1 MTEVYYKNNSQR
13 IQMNSTQLFLGVIFS
28 SIGLGYFLYGKKQKM
43 TVPFV
48 AGLVLMVFPYF
59 IESNVLLS
67 SIGILLSI
75 TPYFFRF

>member
-1 MTEVYYKNNSQR
+1 
-13 IQMNSTQLFLGVIFS
+13 
-28 SIGLGYFLYGKKQKM
+28 M

-67 SIGILLSI
+67 SIGILLSVI
-75 TPYFFRF
+75 PYCLRF

>member
-1 MTEVYYKNNSQR
+1 
-13 IQMNSTQLFLGVIFS
+13 MNSTQLLLGVIFS

-59 IESNVLLS
+59 IESNLLLGG
-67 SIGILLSI
+67 IGMLLSI
-75 TPYFFRF
+75 APYFLRF

>member
-1 MTEVYYKNNSQR
+1 
-13 IQMNSTQLFLGVIFS
+13 MNSTQLLLGVIFS

-59 IESNVLLS
+59 IESHFLLS
-67 SIGILLSI
+67 GIGILLSVI
-75 TPYFFRF
+75 PYFLRF

>member
-1 MTEVYYKNNSQR
+1 
-13 IQMNSTQLFLGVIFS
+13 MNANQLFLGVIFS
-28 SIGLGYFLYGKKQKM
+28 SIGLGYFFLWKKQKM

-67 SIGILLSI
+67 SIGILLSVI
-75 TPYFFRF
+75 PYCLRF